1 MSKSHLR
8 AATVGGSAD
17 EIETAFYEALQS
29 GDLERLMACWA
40 NEEDIIC
47 VHPGGPR
54 LIGAVAIRN
63 SFEFMFSHGPIRSFP
78 ERLHKLETITSAV
91 HNLIERVEIYTAD
104 GAQIAF
110 VTSTNVY
117 MRTAQGWR
125 MVAHHASP
133 GTPPEIHS
141 DLDTPTLLH

>member
-54 LIGAVAIRN
+54 LIGAMAIRN
-63 SFEFMFSHGPIRSFP
+63 SFEIMFSHGPIRSFP

-91 HNLIERVEIYTAD
+91 HNLIERVEIYTAE

-117 MRTAQGWR
+117 MRTAEGWR

-141 DLDTPTLLH
+141 DIDTPTILH

>member
-1 MSKSHLR
+1 MSKTHLR

-63 SFEFMFSHGPIRSFP
+63 SFEIMFSHGPIRSFP

-117 MRTAQGWR
+117 MRTAEGWR

-141 DLDTPTLLH
+141 DIDTPTLLH

>member
-1 MSKSHLR
+1 MSKLHLR

-17 EIETAFYEALQS
+17 EIETAFYEALQA

-54 LIGAVAIRN
+54 LIGAMAIRN
-63 SFEFMFSHGPIRSFP
+63 SFEIMFSHGPIRSFP

-141 DLDTPTLLH
+141 DIDAPTILH

>member
-1 MSKSHLR
+1 MR

-17 EIETAFYEALQS
+17 EVEAAFYEALQA

-63 SFEFMFSHGPIRSFP
+63 SFEIMFSHGAIRSFP

-91 HNLIERVEIYTAD
+91 HNLIERVEIYTAE

-117 MRTAQGWR
+117 MRTAEGWR

-141 DLDTPTLLH
+141 DIDTPTILH

>member
-17 EIETAFYEALQS
+17 EVEAAFYEALQA

-63 SFEFMFSHGPIRSFP
+63 SFEIMFSHGPIRSFP

-104 GAQIAF
+104 RAQIAF

-141 DLDTPTLLH
+141 DIDTPTILH

>member
-17 EIETAFYEALQS
+17 EIETAFYEALQA

-63 SFEFMFSHGPIRSFP
+63 SFEIMFSHGPIRSFP

-141 DLDTPTLLH
+141 DIDTPTILH

>member
-63 SFEFMFSHGPIRSFP
+63 SFEIMFSHGPIRSFP

-141 DLDTPTLLH
+141 DIDTPTIQH

>member
-17 EIETAFYEALQS
+17 DIETAFYEALQS

-63 SFEFMFSHGPIRSFP
+63 SFEIMFSHGPIRSFP

-91 HNLIERVEIYTAD
+91 HNLIERVEIFTAE

-117 MRTAQGWR
+117 MRTAEGWR

-141 DLDTPTLLH
+141 DIDTPTTLH

>member
-1 MSKSHLR
+1 MSKPHLR

-63 SFEFMFSHGPIRSFP
+63 SFEIMFSHGPIRSFP

>member
-1 MSKSHLR
+1 LSKSHLR

-17 EIETAFYEALQS
+17 EIETAFYEALQA

-63 SFEFMFSHGPIRSFP
+63 SFEIMFSHGPIRSFP

-141 DLDTPTLLH
+141 DVDTPTLLH

>member
-1 MSKSHLR
+1 MR

-17 EIETAFYEALQS
+17 EVEAAFYEALQT

-63 SFEFMFSHGPIRSFP
+63 SFEIMFSHGPIRSFP

-141 DLDTPTLLH
+141 DVDTPTLLH

>member
-1 MSKSHLR
+1 LSKSHLR

-63 SFEFMFSHGPIRSFP
+63 SFEIMFSHGPIRSFP

-141 DLDTPTLLH
+141 DIDTPTLLH

>member
-17 EIETAFYEALQS
+17 EIETAFYEALQA

-54 LIGAVAIRN
+54 LIGAIAIRN
-63 SFEFMFSHGPIRSFP
+63 SFEIMFSHGPIRSFP

-141 DLDTPTLLH
+141 DIDTPTILH

>member
-1 MSKSHLR
+1 LSKSHLR

-17 EIETAFYEALQS
+17 EIENAFYEALQA

-54 LIGAVAIRN
+54 LIGAMAIRN
-63 SFEFMFSHGPIRSFP
+63 SFEIMFSHGPIRSFP

-141 DLDTPTLLH
+141 DIDTPTILH

>member
-1 MSKSHLR
+1 LR

-17 EIETAFYEALQS
+17 EVEAAFYEALQA

-63 SFEFMFSHGPIRSFP
+63 SFEIMFSHGPIRSFP

-91 HNLIERVEIYTAD
+91 HNLIERVEIYTAE

-117 MRTAQGWR
+117 MRTAEGWR

-141 DLDTPTLLH
+141 DIDTPTILH

>member
-1 MSKSHLR
+1 LSKTHLR

-17 EIETAFYEALQS
+17 EIETAFYEALQA

-40 NEEDIIC
+40 NEEEIIC

-63 SFEFMFSHGPIRSFP
+63 SFEIMFGHGPIRSFP

-91 HNLIERVEIYTAD
+91 HNLIERVEIYTAE

-117 MRTAQGWR
+117 MRTAEGWR

-141 DLDTPTLLH
+141 DIDTPTILH

>member
-29 GDLERLMACWA
+29 GDLERLMVCWA

-63 SFEFMFSHGPIRSFP
+63 SFEIMFSHGPIRSFP

-141 DLDTPTLLH
+141 DIDTPTILH

>member
-17 EIETAFYEALQS
+17 EVEAAFYEALQA

-63 SFEFMFSHGPIRSFP
+63 SFEIMFGHGPIRSFP

-91 HNLIERVEIYTAD
+91 HNLIERVEIYTAE

-117 MRTAQGWR
+117 MRTAEGWR

-141 DLDTPTLLH
+141 DIDTPTILH

>member
-1 MSKSHLR
+1 LSKSHLR

-17 EIETAFYEALQS
+17 EIETAFYEALQA

-63 SFEFMFSHGPIRSFP
+63 SFEIMFSHGPIRSFP

-141 DLDTPTLLH
+141 DIDAPTILH

>member
-1 MSKSHLR
+1 MSKTHLR

-17 EIETAFYEALQS
+17 EIETAFYEALQA

-63 SFEFMFSHGPIRSFP
+63 SFEIMFSHGPIRSFP

-141 DLDTPTLLH
+141 DIDTPTILH

>member
-17 EIETAFYEALQS
+17 EVEAAFYVALQA

-63 SFEFMFSHGPIRSFP
+63 SFEIMFSHGPIRSFP

-141 DLDTPTLLH
+141 DIDTPTILH

>member
-1 MSKSHLR
+1 MR

-17 EIETAFYEALQS
+17 EVEAAFYEALQA

-63 SFEFMFSHGPIRSFP
+63 SFEIMFGHGPIRSFP

-91 HNLIERVEIYTAD
+91 HNLIERVDIFTAE

-117 MRTAQGWR
+117 MRTAEGWR

-133 GTPPEIHS
+133 GTPPEIHR
-141 DLDTPTLLH
+141 DIDAPTTLH

>member
-1 MSKSHLR
+1 LSKSHLR

-17 EIETAFYEALQS
+17 EVEAAFYEALQA

-40 NEEDIIC
+40 NEEEIIC

-63 SFEFMFSHGPIRSFP
+63 SFEIMFGHGPIRSFP

-91 HNLIERVEIYTAD
+91 HNLIERVEIYTAE

-117 MRTAQGWR
+117 MRTAEGWR

-141 DLDTPTLLH
+141 DIDTPTILH

>member
-1 MSKSHLR
+1 MSKPPLR

-17 EIETAFYEALQS
+17 EVETAFYEALQA
-29 GDLERLMACWA
+29 GDIERLMACWA
-40 NEEDIIC
+40 NEEDMVC

-63 SFEFMFSHGPIRSFP
+63 SFEQMFSHGPIRSFP
-78 ERLHKLETITSAV
+78 ERMHKLETITSAV
-91 HNLIERVEIYTAD
+91 HNLIERVEIYTSE
-104 GAQIAF
+104 GAQVAF

-117 MRTAQGWR
+117 MRTAEGWR

-133 GTPPEIHS
+133 GTPPEIHA
-141 DLDTPTLLH
+141 DLDTPTILH

>member
-1 MSKSHLR
+1 MSKLHLR

-17 EIETAFYEALQS
+17 EIENAFYEALQA

-54 LIGAVAIRN
+54 LIGAMAIRN
-63 SFEFMFSHGPIRSFP
+63 SFEIMFSHGPIRSFP

-141 DLDTPTLLH
+141 DIDAPTILH

>member
-1 MSKSHLR
+1 LSKSHLR

-17 EIETAFYEALQS
+17 EVEAAFYEALQA

-63 SFEFMFSHGPIRSFP
+63 SFEIMFSHGPIRSFP

-141 DLDTPTLLH
+141 DIDTPTILH

>member
-1 MSKSHLR
+1 LSKSHLR

-63 SFEFMFSHGPIRSFP
+63 SFEIMFSHGPIRSFP

-141 DLDTPTLLH
+141 DIDTPTILH

>member
-1 MSKSHLR
+1 LSKSHLR

-17 EIETAFYEALQS
+17 EIETAFYEALQA

-63 SFEFMFSHGPIRSFP
+63 SFEIMFSHGPIRSFP

-141 DLDTPTLLH
+141 DIDTPTLLH

>member
-17 EIETAFYEALQS
+17 EVEAAFDEALQA

-40 NEEDIIC
+40 NEEEIIC

-63 SFEFMFSHGPIRSFP
+63 SFEIMFGHGPIRSFP

-91 HNLIERVEIYTAD
+91 HNLIERVEIYTAE

-117 MRTAQGWR
+117 MRTAEGWR

-141 DLDTPTLLH
+141 DIDTPTILH

>member
-17 EIETAFYEALQS
+17 EVEAAFYEALQA

-54 LIGAVAIRN
+54 LIGAMAIRN
-63 SFEFMFSHGPIRSFP
+63 SFEIMFGHGPIRSFP

-91 HNLIERVEIYTAD
+91 HNLIERVEIYTAE

-117 MRTAQGWR
+117 MRTAEGWR

-141 DLDTPTLLH
+141 DIDTPTILH

>member
-17 EIETAFYEALQS
+17 EIETAFYEALQA

-54 LIGAVAIRN
+54 LIGAMAIRN
-63 SFEFMFSHGPIRSFP
+63 SFEIMFSHGPIRSFP

-141 DLDTPTLLH
+141 DVDTPTILH

>member
-1 MSKSHLR
+1 MPKDKLR
-8 AATVGGSAD
+8 AAALGGSAD
-17 EIETAFYEALQS
+17 DVEMAFYEAMQN
-29 GDLERLMACWA
+29 GDIERLMACWA

-54 LIGAVAIRN
+54 LIGAMAIRN
-63 SFEFMFSHGPIRSFP
+63 SFEIMFSHGPIRSFP

-141 DLDTPTLLH
+141 DIDTPTILH

>member
-1 MSKSHLR
+1 LR

-17 EIETAFYEALQS
+17 EVEAAFYEALQT

-63 SFEFMFSHGPIRSFP
+63 SFEIMFSHGPIRSFP

-117 MRTAQGWR
+117 MRTAEGWR

-141 DLDTPTLLH
+141 DIDTPTILH

>member
-1 MSKSHLR
+1 M
-8 AATVGGSAD
+8 GGSAD
-17 EIETAFYEALQS
+17 EIETAFYEALQA

-63 SFEFMFSHGPIRSFP
+63 SFEIMFSHGPIRSFP

-141 DLDTPTLLH
+141 DIDTPTILH

>member
-17 EIETAFYEALQS
+17 EVEAAFYEALQA

-63 SFEFMFSHGPIRSFP
+63 SFEIMFGHGPIRSFP

-91 HNLIERVEIYTAD
+91 HNLIERVEIYTAE

-117 MRTAQGWR
+117 MRTAEGWR

-133 GTPPEIHS
+133 GSPNAPAEVS
-141 DLDTPTLLH
+141 SSPSVLH

>member
-1 MSKSHLR
+1 LSKSHLR

-17 EIETAFYEALQS
+17 EIETAFYEALQA

-54 LIGAVAIRN
+54 LIGAMAIRN
-63 SFEFMFSHGPIRSFP
+63 SFEIMFSHGPIRSFP

-141 DLDTPTLLH
+141 DIDTPTILH

>member
-1 MSKSHLR
+1 MSKPHLR

-17 EIETAFYEALQS
+17 EVEAAFYEALQT
-29 GDLERLMACWA
+29 GDVERLMACWA
-40 NEEDIIC
+40 NEEDIVC

-54 LIGAVAIRN
+54 LLGAVAIRH
-63 SFEFMFSHGPIRSFP
+63 SFETMFGHGTIRAFP

-91 HNLIERVEIYTAD
+91 HNLIERVEILTPE
-104 GAQIAF
+104 GTQIAF

-117 MRTAQGWR
+117 MCTAEGWR

-133 GTPPEIHS
+133 GTQPEIHS
-141 DLDTPTLLH
+141 DIDTPTILH